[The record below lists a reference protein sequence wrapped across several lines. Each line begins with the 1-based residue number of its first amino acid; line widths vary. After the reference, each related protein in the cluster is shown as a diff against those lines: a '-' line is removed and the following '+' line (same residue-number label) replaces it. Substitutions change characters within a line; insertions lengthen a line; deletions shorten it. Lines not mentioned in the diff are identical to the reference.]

1 MKSKRL
7 VVLGSTGS
15 VGTQALEVVHEH
27 SDQFSVYALT
37 ANKNVQLLAEQVR
50 IFHPKVVVIRDES
63 LYAEL
68 KNALAGT
75 SVQVKTGAEA
85 LKEVVQ
91 HEEVDMVLTA
101 MVGASGLEPTIAAIE
116 AGKDIALANKETLV
130 IAGEI
135 VMDLAKRK
143 GVHILP
149 VDSEHSAIFQ
159 CLNGEEDR
167 TVEKIFLTASG
178 GPFFG
183 WSREQLAEVPVERA
197 LKHPH
202 WTMGAKIT
210 IDSASM
216 MNKGLEVIEAKWLFD
231 LAAAQIEVVVH
242 PQSIVHSMV
251 QFVDGSIIAQ
261 LGLPDMKLPIQYAMS
276 HPKRLQNAF
285 KRMNFMDYP
294 NLTFAKPDLSTFRNL
309 GLAFTALEQG
319 GNMPCIMNAANEIA
333 VDAFLKKKIGF
344 LAMSEVIEETMH
356 KVAFIRDLT
365 LQNCLETDRESRNV
379 ARQLIEVMPGA

>member
-197 LKHPH
+197 LKHPN

-231 LAAAQIEVVVH
+231 LAATQIEVVVH

-379 ARQLIEVMPGA
+379 ARQLIEMMPGA

>member
-37 ANKNVQLLAEQVR
+37 ANKNVQLLAEQAR

-197 LKHPH
+197 LKHPN

-379 ARQLIEVMPGA
+379 ARQLIEVMHGA

>member
-197 LKHPH
+197 LKHPN

-216 MNKGLEVIEAKWLFD
+216 MNKGLEVIEGKWLFD
-231 LAAAQIEVVVH
+231 LAATQIEVVVH

-344 LAMSEVIEETMH
+344 LAMSDVIEETMH

-379 ARQLIEVMPGA
+379 ARQLIEMMPGA

>member
-37 ANKNVQLLAEQVR
+37 ANKNVQLLAEQAR

-183 WSREQLAEVPVERA
+183 WSWEQLAEVPVERA
-197 LKHPH
+197 LKHPN

-344 LAMSEVIEETMH
+344 LAMSDVIEETMH

-379 ARQLIEVMPGA
+379 ARQLIEVMHGA

>member
-197 LKHPH
+197 LKHPN

-231 LAAAQIEVVVH
+231 LAATQIEVVVH

-344 LAMSEVIEETMH
+344 LAMSDVIEETMH

-379 ARQLIEVMPGA
+379 ARQLIEMMPGA